1 MVRRRTRILMETRE
15 DHKRKW
21 GLVGFLTLLSRIVGY
36 LRDVVVAALFGA
48 GFQTDAFYVA
58 FRIPNLL
65 RRLFAEGSLAAIF
78 VPIFSEYLESGDR
91 RGAKDALRSAFTV
104 LLIILVFVVVLGVV
118 FSPWLV
124 KLFAY
129 GFDQKTFD
137 LAVYLNR
144 LIFPYV
150 LLISLTALAMGVLNS
165 VRHFFAPAF
174 SPVLFNLCI
183 IASALFLYKELE
195 VPIVSLCFGV
205 LGGGVLQLLLHL
217 FYLREKKFMFGFA
230 KTLNHPAVRKLSV
243 LMFPQLFGIA
253 VYNLNILVNTQYA
266 SFMSEGTVSYLYF
279 AERIIEFPLG
289 VVAVSLATV
298 MLPALSGHAARGDH
312 GAFGA
317 EYLRS
322 LRRMLFIM
330 VPAMV
335 GIVALRVPLCNFLY
349 QHGEF
354 DYVAVINTSQAILG
368 YGLGLFAVG
377 GIRITVPAF
386 FALQDTRTPV
396 KVAFFCFLLNAVCG
410 FVLGFIF
417 SLNHLGLALA
427 SSISSVA
434 NFVLLVIL
442 LNGRLGRFLSRDIL
456 LFSLRILA
464 IAVVMGFA
472 VSAVAGFSPW
482 SETGFSLDKAL
493 VMAASVGV
501 GVILYFLLARLI
513 GIKEVE
519 MFSFMKKG

>member
-1 MVRRRTRILMETRE
+1 MEARQ
-15 DHKRKW
+15 DHRRKW
-21 GLVGFLTLLSRIVGY
+21 GLVSFLTLLSRIVGY

-78 VPIFSEYLESGDR
+78 VPVFSEYLESGDR
-91 RGAKDALRSAFTV
+91 RGARDALRSAFTA
-104 LLIILVFVVVLGVV
+104 LFIILVLVVVLGIV

-150 LLISLTALAMGVLNS
+150 LFISLTALAMGVLNS

-183 IASALFLYKELE
+183 IASALFLYREFE
-195 VPIVSLCFGV
+195 VPVASLCFGV

-217 FYLREKKFMFGFA
+217 FYLRREKFMFGFA
-230 KTLNHPAVRKLSV
+230 RTLGHPAVRRLAI

-279 AERIIEFPLG
+279 AERIVEFPLG

-298 MLPALSGHAARGDH
+298 TLPALSGHAARGDY
-312 GAFGA
+312 GGFGT
-317 EYLRS
+317 EYRRS

-349 QHGEF
+349 QHGQF
-354 DYVAVINTSQAILG
+354 DYAAVMNTSQAVLG

-386 FALQDTRTPV
+386 FALQDTKTPV

-410 FVLGFIF
+410 FVLGFVF
-417 SLNHLGLALA
+417 SLDHLGLALA

-442 LNGRLGRFLSRDIL
+442 LNGRLGHFLSRDIL
-456 LFSLRILA
+456 FFSLRVLA
-464 IAVVMGFA
+464 VAVIMGFA
-472 VSAVAGFSPW
+472 VSAVAGLSAW

-493 VMAASVGV
+493 VMAASVGL
-501 GVILYFLLARLI
+501 GVILYFLFARLA
-513 GIKEVE
+513 GIREVE
-519 MFSFMKKG
+519 MFSFPKRG

>member
-1 MVRRRTRILMETRE
+1 MS
-15 DHKRKW
+15 
-21 GLVGFLTLLSRIVGY
+21 FLTLLSRIVGY

-78 VPIFSEYLESGDR
+78 VPIFSGYLESGDR

-104 LLIILVFVVVLGVV
+104 LFIILVLVVTLGVI
-118 FSPWLV
+118 FSPWLI

-150 LLISLTALAMGVLNS
+150 LFISLTALAMGVLNS
-165 VRHFFAPAF
+165 LRHFFAPAF

-183 IASALFLYKELE
+183 IASALFLYREFE

-217 FYLREKKFMFGFA
+217 FYLREEGFMFGFS
-230 KTLNHPAVRKLSV
+230 KTLDHPAVRRLAV

-289 VVAVSLATV
+289 VIAVSLATV
-298 MLPALSGHAARGDH
+298 TLPALSGYAAREDYG
-312 GAFGA
+312 GFGT
-317 EYLRS
+317 EYQRS

-349 QHGEF
+349 QHGQF
-354 DYVAVINTSQAILG
+354 DYVAVISTSQAVLG

-386 FALQDTRTPV
+386 FALQDTKTPV

-410 FVLGFIF
+410 FVLGFVF
-417 SLNHLGLALA
+417 SLDHLGLALA
-427 SSISSVA
+427 SSISSVV
-434 NFVLLVIL
+434 NFVLLIVL
-442 LNGRLGRFLSRDIL
+442 LNGRLGHFLSRDLFLFL
-456 LFSLRILA
+456 LKVLA
-464 IAVVMGFA
+464 ISVIMGFA
-472 VSAVAGFSPW
+472 VSAVAGFSAW
-482 SETGFSLDKAL
+482 SETGFSLDKGL
-493 VMAASVGV
+493 VMAASVGL
-501 GVILYFLLARLI
+501 GVILYFLLARFL

-519 MFSFMKKG
+519 VFSFLKRG

>member
-1 MVRRRTRILMETRE
+1 METHNR
-15 DHKRKW
+15 RW
-21 GLVGFLTLLSRIVGY
+21 GLVGFLTTLSRIVGY

-48 GFQTDAFYVA
+48 GIQTDAFYVA

-65 RRLFAEGSLAAIF
+65 RRLFAEGSLAAVF
-78 VPIFSEYLESGDR
+78 VPIFSEYIESGDR
-91 RGAKDALRSAFTV
+91 KRAKDALRSAFTA
-104 LLIILVFVVVLGVV
+104 LFIILIFFVVLGVI

-144 LIFPYV
+144 LVFPYV
-150 LLISLTALAMGVLNS
+150 LFISLTALAMGVLNS

-183 IASALFLYKELE
+183 IAAALFLHNELE
-195 VPIVSLCFGV
+195 VPIVSLCLGI

-217 FYLREKKFMFGFA
+217 FYLRQEKLMFGFSA
-230 KTLNHPAVRKLSV
+230 DLDHPAVRKLAI

-298 MLPALSGHAARGDH
+298 MLPSLSGHAARRDYG
-312 GAFGA
+312 GFRS
-317 EYLRS
+317 EYLCS
-322 LRRMLFIM
+322 LRRMLFII

-335 GIVALRVPLCNFLY
+335 AIVALRVPLCNFLY

-354 DYVAVINTSQAILG
+354 DYTAVVNTSQAVLG
-368 YGLGLFAVG
+368 YGLGLFAVA

-386 FALQDTRTPV
+386 FALQDTKTPV
-396 KVAFFCFLLNAVCG
+396 KVAFFCFILNTICG
-410 FVLGFIF
+410 YVLGFVF
-417 SLNHLGLALA
+417 SLDHFGLALA
-427 SSISSVA
+427 SSISSVV
-434 NFVLLVIL
+434 NFVLLLIL
-442 LNGRLGRFLSRDIL
+442 LNGRVESFLTRDIL
-456 LFSLRILA
+456 FFTLRILA
-464 IAVVMGFA
+464 IAIVMGFA
-472 VSAVAGFSPW
+472 VSAVADFSPW
-482 SETGFSLDKAL
+482 NETGFSPDKLL
-493 VMAASVGV
+493 VMAASVALGV
-501 GVILYFLLARLI
+501 VLYFLLARLV
-513 GIKEVE
+513 GIREVE
-519 MFSFMKKG
+519 MLPFMKKG

>member
-1 MVRRRTRILMETRE
+1 METRE
-15 DHKRKW
+15 DHKDKW
-21 GLVGFLTLLSRIVGY
+21 GLVSFLTLLSRIVGY

-91 RGAKDALRSAFTV
+91 RGAKDALRSAFTA
-104 LLIILVFVVVLGVV
+104 LFIILVSVVALGII

-144 LIFPYV
+144 LVFPYV
-150 LLISLTALAMGVLNS
+150 LFISLTALAMGVLNS

-174 SPVLFNLCI
+174 SPVLFNLCV
-183 IASALFLYKELE
+183 IASALFLYREFE

-217 FYLREKKFMFGFA
+217 FYLREEKFMFGFA
-230 KTLNHPAVRKLSV
+230 KTFNHPAVRRLAV

-298 MLPALSGHAARGDH
+298 TLPALSGYAAREDYG
-312 GAFGA
+312 GFGT
-317 EYLRS
+317 EYQRS

-349 QHGEF
+349 QHGQF

-386 FALQDTRTPV
+386 FALQDTKTPV

-410 FVLGFIF
+410 FVLGFVF
-417 SLNHLGLALA
+417 SLDHLGLALA
-427 SSISSVA
+427 SSISSVV
-434 NFVLLVIL
+434 NFVLLVVL
-442 LNGRLGRFLSRDIL
+442 LNGRLGHFLSRDIL
-456 LFSLRILA
+456 FFSLRILA
-464 IAVVMGFA
+464 IAVIMGFA
-472 VSAVAGFSPW
+472 VSAVAGFSTW
-482 SETGFSLDKAL
+482 SESGFSLDKAL
-493 VMAASVGV
+493 VMAASVGL
-501 GVILYFLLARLI
+501 GVIIYFLLARLV
-513 GIKEVE
+513 GIEEVE
-519 MFSFMKKG
+519 MFSFLKRG

>member
-1 MVRRRTRILMETRE
+1 METRE

-21 GLVGFLTLLSRIVGY
+21 GLVSFLTLLSRIVGY

-78 VPIFSEYLESGDR
+78 VPVFSKYLESGDT
-91 RGAKDALRSAFTV
+91 RGAKNALRSAFTV
-104 LLIILVFVVVLGVV
+104 LFIILVLVVILGII

-150 LLISLTALAMGVLNS
+150 LFISLTALAMGVLNS

-183 IASALFLYKELE
+183 IASALFLYREFE

-205 LGGGVLQLLLHL
+205 LGGGVMQLLIHL
-217 FYLREKKFMFGFA
+217 FYLRKEKFMFGFS
-230 KTLNHPAVRKLSV
+230 KTLNHPAVRRLAV

-298 MLPALSGHAARGDH
+298 MLPALSGYAAREDYG
-312 GAFGA
+312 GFGK
-317 EYLRS
+317 EYQRS

-349 QHGEF
+349 QHGQF
-354 DYVAVINTSQAILG
+354 DHAAVINTSQAILG

-386 FALQDTRTPV
+386 FALQNTKTPV

-410 FVLGFIF
+410 FVLGFVF
-417 SLNHLGLALA
+417 SLDHFGLALA

-434 NFVLLVIL
+434 NFVVLVIL
-442 LNGRLGRFLSRDIL
+442 LNGRLENFLSRDL
-456 LFSLRILA
+456 LFFLLKVLVIAA
-464 IAVVMGFA
+464 IMGFA
-472 VSAVAGFSPW
+472 VSTVAGFFAW
-482 SETGFSLDKAL
+482 TETGFSLDKLLAI
-493 VMAASVGV
+493 AASVGS
-501 GVILYFLLARLI
+501 GVALYFLLARFV

-519 MFSFMKKG
+519 MFSFLKRG

>member
-1 MVRRRTRILMETRE
+1 MDKEG
-15 DHKRKW
+15 DNKGKW
-21 GLVGFLTLLSRIVGY
+21 GLVGFLTFLSRLAGY
-36 LRDVVVAALFGA
+36 ARDVLVAALFGA

-78 VPIFSEYLESGDR
+78 IPLFSQYLESGNR
-91 RGAKDALRSAFTV
+91 REASAALRSVFTV
-104 LLIILVFVVVLGVV
+104 LFIVLVSVVLLGVI

-129 GFDQKTFD
+129 GFDEKTFD

-150 LLISLTALAMGVLNS
+150 LLISLTALGMGVLNS

-183 IASALFLYKELE
+183 VASALFLYQKLE
-195 VPIVSLCFGV
+195 VPIVSLCFGI
-205 LGGGVLQLLLHL
+205 LLGGVLQLLLHM
-217 FYLREKKFMFGFA
+217 FYLREKKFSFGFT
-230 KTLNHPAVRKLSV
+230 KNLNTPIVRKLGL

-298 MLPALSGHAARGDH
+298 ALPSLSSHAAREDYEN
-312 GAFGA
+312 FA
-317 EYLRS
+317 EEYSRS

-335 GIVALRVPLCNFLY
+335 GIIALRVPLCNFLY

-354 DYVAVINTSQAILG
+354 DGMAVVNTSQAILG

-386 FALQDTRTPV
+386 FALQDTKTPV
-396 KVAFFCFLLNAVCG
+396 KLAFFCFLLNAACG
-410 FVLGFIF
+410 FVLGFVF
-417 SLNHLGLALA
+417 SLDHFGLALA
-427 SSISSVA
+427 SAISSVA
-434 NFVLLVIL
+434 NFFLLVIF
-442 LNGRLGRFLSRDIL
+442 LNGRLGK
-456 LFSLRILA
+456 FSPRGIFFFFLRIVA

-472 VSAVAGFSPW
+472 VSAVANLSSWSESGFSVHKTLVMLT
-482 SETGFSLDKAL
+482 SVGAGIIVYFSLAK
-493 VMAASVGV
+493 
-501 GVILYFLLARLI
+501 LL
-513 GIKEVE
+513 GIEE
-519 MFSFMKKG
+519 IQMFSFAKK